1 MKEVIVKVW
10 LSLLLTAPFAAL
22 VSDALGRTEGLML
35 RVGGGVVGILIF
47 GMLFYR
53 FQERPNFATFVNIAF
68 WAWPIFLLIAK
79 AIRPSISWATIWF
92 SIPLMSWFCVT
103 LLTLITNGHPFG
115 GIIAI
120 FLGWIPMI
128 IPFGIL
134 SAIFV
139 GIQRFVRKIRSNK
152 KVATAHLR

>member
-35 RVGGGVVGILIF
+35 RVVGGVVGILIF
-47 GMLFYR
+47 CILFYG
-53 FQERPNFATFVNIAF
+53 FQERPNFATLVNIAF
-68 WAWPIFLLIAK
+68 CAWPNFLLIAK

-92 SIPLMSWFCVT
+92 SVPLMSWFCVSILSLVT
-103 LLTLITNGHPFG
+103 DGPPFG

-139 GIQRFVRKIRSNK
+139 GIQRFVRKIRTNK
-152 KVATAHLR
+152 KVAAAHLR